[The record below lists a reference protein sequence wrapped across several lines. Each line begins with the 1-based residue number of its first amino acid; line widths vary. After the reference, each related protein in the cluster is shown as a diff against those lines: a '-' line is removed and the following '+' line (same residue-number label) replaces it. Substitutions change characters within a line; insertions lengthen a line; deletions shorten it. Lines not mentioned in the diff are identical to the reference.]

1 MYITDIDSN
10 MFLPYTDEGRDGEDD
25 GGEGERH
32 HEGDAV
38 DHVAR
43 EVLPLHGPL
52 VLCRKGGNGGKR
64 SSA

>member
-1 MYITDIDSN
+1 MYRSYSTVTDIDSN

-43 EVLPLHGPL
+43 EVLRQGTGHYT
-52 VLCRKGGNGGKR
+52 VR
-64 SSA
+64 

>member
-1 MYITDIDSN
+1 MYITDIDSD

-43 EVLPLHGPL
+43 EVLRQRTGHYT
-52 VLCRKGGNGGKR
+52 VR
-64 SSA
+64 